1 MAGPVK
7 VKVSGDV
14 EQGLQVLTAAEL
26 YQYTGQLIL
35 EKFASVNTGTSS
47 VNVTTGSVPAN
58 HASIGTFTDRKRN
71 DAVGTHPTSAASTTV
86 NTYTMYQNET
96 TNSATITTPVTLNAD
111 GDVLEMTAAEIN
123 TEICDA
129 VITSYVEQQ
138 ATSAGQYYLS
148 ASAPSGGTWTN
159 RGTISDTQVDGT
171 TVTKTLWQKTAAT
184 TDTTRVSGTGFVK
197 KLDDNSLQE
206 MTDAEIEL
214 LFARVANR
222 IKDNDIG
229 KFVLASAAPGTG
241 TWQQMGE
248 IMTDQM
254 KDTATYAYAGS
265 YTGTYS
271 GSYVGAYA
279 GAYAGSYI
287 GAYRLYFSG
296 FSGAAYVGTYTG
308 YYTGYYSGSYTGS
321 YSGTYAGT
329 YNGLTII
336 SSSSTQESKRLWM
349 RTA

>member
-111 GDVLEMTAAEIN
+111 GDILEMTAAEIN

-129 VITSYVEQQ
+129 VIEERKKELTTS
-138 ATSAGQYYLS
+138 
-148 ASAPSGGTWTN
+148 
-159 RGTISDTQVDGT
+159 
-171 TVTKTLWQKTAAT
+171 
-184 TDTTRVSGTGFVK
+184 
-197 KLDDNSLQE
+197 LDDCCKSKGPKKALLRLLKT
-206 MTDAEIEL
+206 MIDASEEIAESGCPHGRLCNEL
-214 LFARVANR
+214 SN
-222 IKDNDIG
+222 
-229 KFVLASAAPGTG
+229 
-241 TWQQMGE
+241 E
-248 IMTDQM
+248 I
-254 KDTATYAYAGS
+254 
-265 YTGTYS
+265 
-271 GSYVGAYA
+271 V
-279 GAYAGSYI
+279 
-287 GAYRLYFSG
+287 
-296 FSGAAYVGTYTG
+296 
-308 YYTGYYSGSYTGS
+308 
-321 YSGTYAGT
+321 
-329 YNGLTII
+329 GLTN
-336 SSSSTQESKRLWM
+336 SADDCLKVLLEW
-349 RTA
+349 